1 MTDRAKLPRPSLEHA
16 IRFAIIVLVIA
27 VLASALGN
35 IVFHFTELR
44 W

>member
-1 MTDRAKLPRPSLEHA
+1 MTVRTKFSRIAVERAVKVAL
-16 IRFAIIVLVIA
+16 IIIVV
-27 VLASALGN
+27 VVFASALGN